1 MHSTFFRALTVD
13 NMNPPNWRRALRVT
27 IAVGLPLLIALLR
40 GEFMP
45 AVYGGVAGFYS
56 MFVDN
61 GGQTTERI
69 VAIIYMTVGML
80 LCGIA
85 GFVGTWVPGAPLA
98 FLLAFALLAGW
109 LQGTGNSVELMSK
122 YWLIAFLFGNSDP
135 TLTPLAGTYLLL
147 GGLSGVLSV
156 LIDRSLFTRP
166 EPQFGPMLFEAMSR
180 LLRRRQTN
188 SYYALYFA
196 SKIVIGY
203 AIGYGLGLTRAYWVP
218 LTIAIVTAF
227 DPQLSLTKVIQRL
240 IGSVIGALL
249 GWAILTWCQSDLL
262 LALLSVLLAASTALL
277 LNRSYWLAVVPIT
290 ALVMVLLDFG
300 APQTS
305 TVLAV
310 ARLENT
316 VIGCAISGIGATI
329 YIRLI
334 ARFKPDERQARSEAI
349 DNPSD
354 GGA

>member
-1 MHSTFFRALTVD
+1 MQSTFSQALSI
-13 NMNPPNWRRALRVT
+13 NRLNAPNWRRALRVT
-27 IAVGLPLLIALLR
+27 IAVGLPLLLALLR

-61 GGQTTERI
+61 GGQTSERI

-98 FLLAFALLAGW
+98 FLLAFSLLAGW

-180 LLRRRQTN
+180 LLRRRHTN
-188 SYYALYFA
+188 SYYSLYFA
-196 SKIVIGY
+196 SKILIGD

-218 LTIAIVTAF
+218 LTIAIVTTY
-227 DPQLSLTKVIQRL
+227 DPQLSLLKVIQRL
-240 IGSVIGALL
+240 IGSLIGALL
-249 GWAILTWCQSDLL
+249 GWAILTWCHSDGL
-262 LALLSVLLAASTALL
+262 LALLCVALAASTALL
-277 LNRSYWLAVVPIT
+277 LNQSYWLAVIPIT

-305 TVLAV
+305 TLLAV

-316 VIGCAISGIGATI
+316 VIGCLISGIGATI
-329 YIRLI
+329 YIRLMS
-334 ARFKPDERQARSEAI
+334 RLPPGKRQQQ
-349 DNPSD
+349 
-354 GGA
+354 